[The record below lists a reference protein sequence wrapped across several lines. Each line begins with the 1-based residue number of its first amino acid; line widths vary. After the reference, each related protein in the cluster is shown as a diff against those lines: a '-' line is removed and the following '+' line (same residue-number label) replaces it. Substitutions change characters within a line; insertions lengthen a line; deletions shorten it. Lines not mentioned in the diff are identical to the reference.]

1 MAEIYH
7 DIADTVAHLPGVRQ
21 AVKTAAET
29 IAATAKA
36 DLASH
41 RSKGHAEIE
50 IEHRDTDSTVSLVDE
65 AAVSIEYGH
74 FVDNGEIEAQV
85 VYAKGLYIIHRA
97 AGLI

>member
-1 MAEIYH
+1 MAEIYY
-7 DIADTVAHLPGVRQ
+7 DIADTIAHLPGVRQ

-29 IAATAKA
+29 IAAKAKA

-41 RSKGHAEIE
+41 RKTGKAEIE
-50 IEHRDTDSTVSLVDE
+50 VEHRDTDSSVSLVDE

-74 FVDNGEIEAQV
+74 FVDLSEADEV
-85 VYAKGLYIIHRA
+85 VFAKGLYIIHRA